1 MTFDQYF
8 VEEAAAQ
15 LAAARRDEADPILQA
30 RIAAKRA
37 AELAARAAAA
47 LAAKDEDE
55 DKDEE
60 EEEEEDD
67 EDEDEDEE

>member
-8 VEEAAAQ
+8 AEEAAAQ
-15 LAAARRDEADPILQA
+15 LAAARRDEADPVLQA

-55 DKDEE
+55 EE
-60 EEEEEDD
+60 EDEDD